1 MALSGVNGAIQK
13 IFKQTIEADF
23 ERAERDLSII
33 FNPLNNVL
41 LKRAK
46 KRRVLTKVDSQPI
59 IWETDFQMNG
69 ENKRKVTHVINF
81 TENDYT
87 ITNA

>member
-1 MALSGVNGAIQK
+1 MALSGVNGSIQK
-13 IFKQTIEADF
+13 IFKNKVEKDF

-33 FNPLNNVL
+33 FNPQNNVL

-59 IWETDFQMNG
+59 LWETDFQMNS

-81 TENDYT
+81 TEDDYT
-87 ITNA
+87 ITNV